1 MIDYLYRTA
10 ASLFSPAGKNARLS
24 ILIYHRVLEEVDEL
38 FPSEVTAELFDRQ
51 LDALKTVFNVLP
63 LDEAI
68 IRLKSGTLPARAACI
83 TFDDGYADNFTLA
96 LPVLQKHNLKA
107 TFFIA
112 TAYLNGGRMF
122 NDTVIHAIRHSQEDQ
137 IDLSTFGLGTHDVS
151 TPEAKRAAIGKILR
165 KVKYLPLGQREETV
179 AEIARLSTNV
189 PLPDGL
195 MMDTYQLKALAESGM
210 EIGGHTARHPIL
222 AKLDEAAVLKEIAE
236 GKDYLEDLLAIKLK
250 SFAYPNGVPGQ
261 DYLIEQTQL
270 PRKLGFEAAVST
282 QPGAANR
289 KTDLFQLPRFT
300 PWNPNISR
308 FNPMLIRNLIG

>member
-10 ASLFSPAGKNARLS
+10 ANLFSPAGENARLS

-51 LDALKTVFNVLP
+51 LNALKNVFNVLP

-68 IRLKSGTLPARAACI
+68 TRWKLGTLPARAACI

-122 NDTVIHAIRHSQEDQ
+122 NDTVIHAIRHSRDDQ
-137 IDLSTFGLGTHDVS
+137 IDLSSLDLGAHDLA
-151 TPEAKRAAIGKILR
+151 TPEAKRAAIGKILG

-179 AEIARLSTNV
+179 AEIARLSTDM
-189 PLPDGL
+189 PLPDDL
-195 MMDTYQLKALAESGM
+195 MMNTHQLKALAESGM

-222 AKLDEAAVLKEIAE
+222 AKLDEAAALKEIAE

-261 DYLIEQTQL
+261 DYLVEQALL

-282 QPGAANR
+282 QSGAANR
-289 KTDLFQLPRFT
+289 RTDVFQLPRFT

-308 FNPMLIRNLIG
+308 FNPMLIRNLMG

>member
-1 MIDYLYRTA
+1 MIDYLYRAA
-10 ASLFSPAGKNARLS
+10 ASLFSPAGENARLS

-51 LDALKTVFNVLP
+51 LDALKNVFNVLP
-63 LDEAI
+63 LSEAI
-68 IRLKSGTLPARAACI
+68 TRLKLGTLPARAACI

-122 NDTVIHAIRHSQEDQ
+122 NDTVIHAIRHSRDDQ
-137 IDLSTFGLGTHDVS
+137 IDLSILDLGTHDLA

-179 AEIARLSTNV
+179 AEIARLSTDM
-189 PLPDGL
+189 PLPDDL
-195 MMDTYQLKALAESGM
+195 MMNAHQLKALAESGM

-236 GKDYLEDLLAIKLK
+236 GKDYLEGLLAIKLK

-261 DYLIEQTQL
+261 DYLVEQALL
-270 PRKLGFEAAVST
+270 PKKLGFEAAVST
-282 QPGAANR
+282 QSGAANR
-289 KTDLFQLPRFT
+289 RTDVFQLPRFT